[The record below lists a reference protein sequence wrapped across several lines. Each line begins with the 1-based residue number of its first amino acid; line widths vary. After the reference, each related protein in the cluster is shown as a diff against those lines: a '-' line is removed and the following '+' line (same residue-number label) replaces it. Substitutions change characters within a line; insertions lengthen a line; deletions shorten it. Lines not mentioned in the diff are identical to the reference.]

1 MNRNEIFESYPI
13 PKALASLSIPTI
25 MGMLVMIIYNIADT
39 FFVGLTNDVNQIAS
53 VTLTTP
59 VFMLLMAFG
68 GIFGVG
74 CGSYISRLM
83 GKKDF
88 EKVKNTSA
96 FGFYGGLTVGLIYLI
111 LGMIF
116 MPQILKMLGAT
127 ENTYAFS
134 KAYLNILTLG
144 APFVMLS
151 FSMGQTIRAE
161 GFSKEA
167 MIGMMIGTIL
177 NIVLDPIFI
186 LVFDMGV
193 AGAGLATII
202 SNIVSVIYYAIH
214 MLSKKSSL
222 SISIKDVK
230 LDKELLTSVLAI
242 GAPASLNNLLMS
254 VSGILLNNF
263 AVSYGDT
270 VLASLGVVNRLM
282 LFPVMILVG
291 LCQGAQ
297 PLIGYNY
304 ASKNYKRMNGVIK
317 LTAIIGTIMG
327 VVFTGVLVMFGEYA
341 VKAFLQESE
350 AIELSVQFLRVVVMS
365 APILGIQFILTGVF
379 QATGK
384 AVPSLILSISR
395 QGLIFVPV
403 LFIGNAVA
411 GLNGIVYAQPIA
423 DIVTTF
429 VGVVL
434 FKVAMKGIKEI
445 KENDIEE
452 TV

>member
-59 VFMLLMAFG
+59 VFMLLMALG

-230 LDKELLTSVLAI
+230 VDKELLTSVLAI

-327 VVFTGVLVMFGEYA
+327 VVFTGVLVLFGEYA
-341 VKAFLQESE
+341 VKAFLQESK

-365 APILGIQFILTGVF
+365 VPILGIQFILTGVF

-403 LFIGNAVA
+403 LFIGNAIA
-411 GLNGIVYAQPIA
+411 GLNGIVYAQPVA

-445 KENDIEE
+445 KENDIKE